1 MGLASRQRVPPAAV
15 LAAVLPRA
23 RWVDQTTP
31 PIGDFRGFVNRDR
44 ITAQASSPTWAAA
57 GSAAA
62 GPRRNQPGIVATMW
76 PSSANGGGV
85 NGGTKDGCGGQRSGK
100 QVERAG
106 SGGYDKVGALARA
119 RSHTRAP
126 AAKRVAAGRGV
137 PRGARDP
144 GAGERVHCVSPPR
157 RRRSA
162 GSGGRHRGLRQKGQ
176 EKDGA

>member
-1 MGLASRQRVPPAAV
+1 MELASRQKVPPAPV
-15 LAAVLPRA
+15 LATKLPRA
-23 RWVDQTTP
+23 RWMDRATP
-31 PIGDFRGFVNRDR
+31 LIGDFRGLVNGCRKS
-44 ITAQASSPTWAAA
+44 ALAGGPTWAAA
-57 GSAAA
+57 ESAAA
-62 GPRRNQPGIVATMW
+62 GLRRDQPVIVMINR
-76 PSSANGGGV
+76 PSSALGGGV
-85 NGGTKDGCGGQRSGK
+85 SGGTTGGCGKRPGSEQG
-100 QVERAG
+100 VRAG

-144 GAGERVHCVSPPR
+144 GAGEKMHCVSPPR